1 MLGGITMGH
10 IKNKKHRKYILKL
23 RYEIMQMLEF
33 ETCTPVHELITQLNC
48 TDKDFGEALKFLKL
62 NDFVRFDKDNNVAL
76 FDFVSFENY
85 KEFATQNSLNH
96 KTNVASIIA
105 AIASIIAV
113 CLTALQILIDLW

>member
-1 MLGGITMGH
+1 MGH